1 MYYIK
6 FYKKDNDY
14 IYFFKEKKLIKKFL
28 TFLSLYY
35 YIRENKIDF
44 KNIKCTLNFDLLFYH
59 FIDFNDLEN
68 HYRYY
73 TNNKRQHFLNEKEGR
88 I

>member
-6 FYKKDNDY
+6 FYKKEKDY
-14 IYFFKEKKLIKKFL
+14 IFLFNEKKFVKKFL

-35 YIRENKIDF
+35 YIRENDIDF
-44 KNIKCTLNFDLLFYH
+44 KKIKFTLNFDLLLYH

-68 HYRYY
+68 HYRIYS
-73 TNNKRQHFLNEKEGR
+73 NNRRQHYLNEKEGR